1 MEKLSPAVLRI
12 GISLVFIWF
21 GYSQLAEVQSW
32 VSYIPDWAV
41 TSTGLKAEMLVQ
53 LNGIFEL
60 VFGGLLLLGIL
71 TRYTAFLLMIHMINI
86 TYIVGFDSI
95 GVRDFGLSIATIAIW
110 LNGRDFITIDSYV
123 VERGKKKK
131 DESVYLNEKTVDGV
145 EIL

>member
-1 MEKLSPAVLRI
+1 MEKLSPAILRI

-21 GYSQLAEVQSW
+21 GYSQLADVHSW
-32 VSYIPDWAV
+32 IAYIPDWVIA
-41 TSTGLKAEMLVQ
+41 STGLKAEMLVQ

-71 TRYTAFLLMIHMINI
+71 TRYTAFLLMIHMIDI

-110 LNGRDFITIDSYV
+110 LNGRDFLTIDSYIAN
-123 VERGKKKK
+123 RGVKV
-131 DESVYLNEKTVDGV
+131 DESYQDEKVVDGV
-145 EIL
+145 QIL